1 MPRKDPGMPYDLAPM
16 LKARFG
22 QPDDCA
28 DLVNKYGTYN
38 IQPTS
43 DTENLSRSSR
53 RAFLSNGSAWRSA
66 RRTLKTC
73 NKANGRETRIASPFF
88 FSKIPETARGNG
100 LFPKKQK
107 RYIQVRQKSEWQNGE
122 IYCWYT
128 N

>member
-43 DTENLSRSSR
+43 DTENLSLIHISEPTRRS
-53 RAFLSNGSAWRSA
+53 
-66 RRTLKTC
+66 
-73 NKANGRETRIASPFF
+73 
-88 FSKIPETARGNG
+88 
-100 LFPKKQK
+100 
-107 RYIQVRQKSEWQNGE
+107 
-122 IYCWYT
+122 
-128 N
+128 